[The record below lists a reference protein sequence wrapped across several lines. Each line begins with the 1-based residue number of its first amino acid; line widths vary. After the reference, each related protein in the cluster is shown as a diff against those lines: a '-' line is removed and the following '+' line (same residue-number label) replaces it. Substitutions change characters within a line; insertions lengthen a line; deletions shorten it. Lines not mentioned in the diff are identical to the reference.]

1 MEECRLWCC
10 RWRGMPLGTDG
21 DSMSK
26 YVMVDAVSQFRMRYV
41 VEVPDNCNEGE
52 YPCSPEQWAMDTV
65 TCEEAKEFS
74 QEHIGETIISARE
87 VLTGEI
93 LQQFRKDEPTFGE
106 AWDDKFIL
114 EKMVTRLED
123 QKDVFVE

>member
-1 MEECRLWCC
+1 MKDGTRSFPTTPEE
-10 RWRGMPLGTDG
+10 
-21 DSMSK
+21 
-26 YVMVDAVSQFRMRYV
+26 
-41 VEVPDNCNEGE
+41 
-52 YPCSPEQWAMDTV
+52 WAMDTV

-74 QEHIGETIISARE
+74 QEHLGETIISARQ
-87 VLTGEI
+87 VLVGEI
-93 LQQFRKDEPTFGE
+93 LQQFRKDEPVFSE